1 MFSKATKFIS
11 FSTLNFLVLLLTAA
25 SCGAL
30 EEGGVR
36 SVTIAPPASTTLAVG
51 ETLQLNATVQA
62 DAPIS
67 REVVWRSSDEAV
79 ASVNNNG
86 SVIGRSG
93 GAVSVTAASEADA
106 AVSDSVTLNVSAAGT
121 CPEPQELTV
130 YDIRADTVWADL
142 YEPMNCVDYVAKDTF
157 ASTYN
162 IEVRAGTLTIEPGV
176 VVAFEE
182 GRALVIRDSGKLVA
196 AGTADKPI
204 ILTGTSA
211 SRGYWAGLALGG
223 AATAALEHVTI
234 EYGGSRDLTS
244 SNYTAPANL
253 AVEGDNT
260 LTMRNSTLRES
271 AGYGLFVHYN
281 ATLPDFSGNTLSAN
295 ALAPVYTDAQ
305 AAHYLLAASSYTGN
319 GDDRI
324 YVNPRY
330 SQVVGDVSWQALGGT
345 PWLVLGTLSRYDL
358 TVKNENKLRLE
369 AGVQVEFQNDVGLS
383 VLAGGTLTTAGTEE
397 KPVSLKNEAGTAWQG
412 VLVYDGSASFSNTS
426 FLGTGSSTMASSNN
440 WDKTAS
446 ITLMTFFGNQPP
458 AATVFLGDGLAH
470 SGAQYGLL
478 FDGGGDVKAS
488 GPGCSAMTPIFR
500 SDPGAS
506 GQCN

>member
-1 MFSKATKFIS
+1 MFSKATKLIS
-11 FSTLNFLVLLLTAA
+11 FVTLNFLVLLLTA
-25 SCGAL
+25 SCCGGL

-36 SVTIAPPASTTLAVG
+36 SVTVAPPSQSTLAVG
-51 ETLQLNATVQA
+51 ETLQLSATVQA
-62 DAPIS
+62 DGPVS
-67 REVVWRSSDEAV
+67 REVVWRSSDEVV
-79 ASVNNNG
+79 ASVDNSG
-86 SVIGRSG
+86 LVTGRSG
-93 GAVSVTAASEADA
+93 GTVTVTAASVADA
-106 AVSDSVTLNVSAAGT
+106 AVSDSVTLNVSAAVT

-130 YDIRADTVWADL
+130 YDIRADAVWTNL
-142 YEPMNCVDYVAKDTF
+142 YEPMNCVDYVAEDVF

-182 GRALVIRDSGKLVA
+182 GRALVVRDSGNLVA
-196 AGTADKPI
+196 VGTADKPI

-223 AATAALEHVTI
+223 TATAALEHVTV

-271 AGYGLFVHYN
+271 AGYGLFAYFK
-281 ATLPDFSGNTLSAN
+281 AALPDFSGNTLSAN

-319 GDDRI
+319 GDDRV
-324 YVNPRY
+324 YVSPRY

-345 PWLVLGTLSRYDL
+345 PWLVLETLSRYDL
-358 TVKNENKLRLE
+358 TVENENKLTLE
-369 AGVQVEFQNDVGLS
+369 AGAQVEFQNDVGLS
-383 VLAGGTLTTAGTEE
+383 VLEGGTLTTAGTEE
-397 KPVSLKNEAGTAWQG
+397 KPVALKNEAGMAWQG
-412 VLVYDGSASFSNTS
+412 VLVYDGAASFTHTS

-440 WDKTAS
+440 SDKTAS
-446 ITLMTFFGNQPP
+446 ITLMTFFGDQPP

-488 GPGCSAMTPIFR
+488 GPGCSAMLPIFR
-500 SDPGAS
+500 FDPDAS